1 MESKKRFAPSAEKNK
16 DPILGVLKKYL
27 PTTENEQLC
36 LEIASGTGQHVI
48 HFASELP
55 SISFQPSEYDETN
68 LSSIQEYITDSKL
81 SNILSPIR
89 VDITSSID
97 QWNLVHQQYDLMVN
111 INMIHISPWQ
121 CTLQLFR
128 KAKQLLKSDGLLITY
143 GPYANNGVI
152 SPDSNV
158 KFNEYLI
165 EKNPEWGLRDI
176 RNLKVVASQNQ
187 FHLVAVEEMPSN
199 NKSLIWKKK

>member
-16 DPILGVLKKYL
+16 DPILGVLKKHL
-27 PTTENEQLC
+27 PARKQLC

-48 HFASELP
+48 HFASEL
-55 SISFQPSEYDETN
+55 SDISFQPSEYDETN
-68 LSSIQEYITDSKL
+68 LYSIQEYITDSKL
-81 SNILSPIR
+81 SNILPPIR
-89 VDITSSID
+89 IDITSPID
-97 QWNLVHQQYDLMVN
+97 QWNLIHQQYDLLIN

-121 CTLQLFR
+121 CTLQLFK

-143 GPYANNGVI
+143 GPYANRGII
-152 SPDSNV
+152 SPESNV

-165 EKNPEWGLRDI
+165 EKNPGWGLRDI
-176 RNLKVVASQNQ
+176 EDLKIVASQNQ
-187 FHLVAVEEMPSN
+187 FHLMVIEEMPSN

>member
-27 PTTENEQLC
+27 PASEREQLC

-48 HFASELP
+48 HFASEL
-55 SISFQPSEYDETN
+55 SNISFQPSEYDETN

-81 SNILSPIR
+81 MNILSPVK

-97 QWNLVHQQYDLMVN
+97 QWNLIHQQYDLMIN

-121 CTLQLFR
+121 CTLQLFK
-128 KAKQLLKSDGLLITY
+128 KAKQLLKGDGLLVTY
-143 GPYANNGVI
+143 GPYANQGII
-152 SPDSNV
+152 SPESNI

-165 EKNPEWGLRDI
+165 GNNPEWGLRDI
-176 RNLKVVASQNQ
+176 KDLKIVASQNQ
-187 FHLVAVEEMPSN
+187 FHLVAIEEMPSN
-199 NKSLIWKKK
+199 NKCLIWKKK

>member
-1 MESKKRFAPSAEKNK
+1 M
-16 DPILGVLKKYL
+16 
-27 PTTENEQLC
+27 
-36 LEIASGTGQHVI
+36 
-48 HFASELP
+48 
-55 SISFQPSEYDETN
+55 
-68 LSSIQEYITDSKL
+68 
-81 SNILSPIR
+81 
-89 VDITSSID
+89 
-97 QWNLVHQQYDLMVN
+97 
-111 INMIHISPWQ
+111 
-121 CTLQLFR
+121 
-128 KAKQLLKSDGLLITY
+128 KSDGLLITY